1 MAAMGVDTATERS
14 VERPRARRPSWPRR
28 VWWRWRHWVTHLPR
42 FPLALAFLGY
52 LASDTPSLLPRPWYF
67 QGLIGG
73 ISALIFYVIG
83 LVIQEIWQLF
93 VRWSG
98 FRMSIT
104 ARARTVLR
112 RIWYALVLLAVL
124 AYPFVNAAWHSYV
137 TSYVGEQPPGPL
149 YPLVSILTAMLVAA
163 LFLGVYHLFS
173 RLTHWVI
180 GRVERR
186 VVRVALARVVAV
198 SVTILAVVA
207 VMDQVVIRGLLL
219 AAKEQ
224 ANAVNAATPAGVF
237 APASP
242 MRSGSIN
249 SLVPWDTVGA
259 DGKSFLSSGPNA
271 ARISVVTRDDQAQE
285 PIRLFASA
293 DKDRNLE
300 DTKNLVLAEMDRTK
314 AWERSSILVVT
325 STSTGFVNEWAAESF
340 EYLLHGDSAIVTMQY
355 STLPSALGLLTARD
369 EPPKVGRLLFKA
381 VAAKIASLPQNQRP
395 KLYAGGESLGAYGG
409 NGAFDSPEDM
419 LAQVDGALWTGTP
432 SFTDNH
438 EALTAERTFG
448 STVVNPTI
456 QNGLHFRFAG
466 DEKQLTADE
475 YGHQLGPWNAP
486 RVVYLQH
493 DSDPVVWW
501 STDLILN
508 TPDWLDE
515 TKEPGTP
522 MSYMSWMPFV
532 TFWQVTAD
540 MAMSNTVPGGYG
552 HRYFETETVPAWAG
566 IMGMDPNADYTRIEG
581 AINQANQGATG

>member
-1 MAAMGVDTATERS
+1 MGVDTATERPTAQRQPP
-14 VERPRARRPSWPRR
+14 RPARRFRR
-28 VWWRWRHWVTHLPR
+28 LWWRLKRWALGLPR

-83 LVIQEIWQLF
+83 LILREIWQLF
-93 VRWSG
+93 ARWSG
-98 FRMSIT
+98 FRMSIHAG
-104 ARARTVLR
+104 ARRVLR
-112 RIWYALVLLAVL
+112 RIWYILVLLGVL

-149 YPLVSILTAMLVAA
+149 YPLASILTAIDVAS
-163 LFLGVYHLFS
+163 LFLGIYHLFAM
-173 RLTHWVI
+173 LTHWVT
-180 GRVERR
+180 GRLERR
-186 VVRVALARVVAV
+186 VVRVAIARVVAV
-198 SVTILAVVA
+198 VVTVLAVVA

-219 AAKEQ
+219 AAREQ
-224 ANAVNAATPAGVF
+224 ADAVNAATPAGVF

-242 MRSGSIN
+242 MRSGSLN
-249 SLVPWDTVGA
+249 SLVSWDSVGA
-259 DGKSFLSSGPNA
+259 DGKTFLSSGPNA
-271 ARISVVTRDDQAQE
+271 ARISVVTRNDQAME
-285 PIRLFASA
+285 PIRLFASV
-293 DKDRNLE
+293 DKVRNLE
-300 DTKNLVLAEMDRTK
+300 NTKNLVLAEMDRTK
-314 AWERSSILVVT
+314 AWDRSAILVIT

-369 EPPKVGRLLFKA
+369 EPPEVGRLLFKA
-381 VAAKIASLPQNQRP
+381 VAARIASMPQGQRP
-395 KLYAGGESLGAYGG
+395 KLYAGGESLGAFGG

-438 EALTAERTFG
+438 EILTSQRAFG

-456 QNGLHFRFAG
+456 QNGLHFRFASNAK
-466 DEKQLTADE
+466 ELTADE
-475 YGHQLGPWNAP
+475 YGHQLGVWNAP

-508 TPDWLDE
+508 TPEWLNE
-515 TKEPGTP
+515 TREPGTP

-566 IMGMDPNADYTRIEG
+566 IFGMDPNADYSRIEA
-581 AINQANQGATG
+581 AIREANQGATG

>member
-1 MAAMGVDTATERS
+1 MGVDTATERS
-14 VERPRARRPSWPRR
+14 VERPRTRRPSWPRR
-28 VWWRWRHWVTHLPR
+28 VWWRLKHWVLGLPR

-83 LVIQEIWQLF
+83 LILQEIWQLF
-93 VRWSG
+93 ARWSG
-98 FRMSIT
+98 FRMSIKPG
-104 ARARTVLR
+104 ARTVLR
-112 RIWYALVLLAVL
+112 RIWYVLVLLAVL
-124 AYPFVNAAWHSYV
+124 AYPFVNAAWHRYV

-149 YPLVSILTAMLVAA
+149 YPLVSILTAILVAA
-163 LFLGVYHLFS
+163 LFLGIYHLFS
-173 RLTHWVI
+173 KLTHWVI

-186 VVRVALARVVAV
+186 VVRVALARVVAIA
-198 SVTILAVVA
+198 VTIVAVVA
-207 VMDQVVIRGLLL
+207 VMDQVVVRGLLL

-224 ANAVNAATPAGVF
+224 ANAVNASTPAGVF

-242 MRSGSIN
+242 MRSGSLN
-249 SLVPWDTVGA
+249 SLVSWDTVGA
-259 DGKSFLSSGPNA
+259 DGKTFLSSGPNA
-271 ARISVVTRDDQAQE
+271 ARISVVTRDEEAME
-285 PIRLFASA
+285 PIRLFASV
-293 DKDRNLE
+293 DKARNLE

-314 AWERSSILVVT
+314 AWERSAILVVT

-381 VAAKIASLPQNQRP
+381 VAARIASLPQNQRP

-409 NGAFDSPEDM
+409 NGAFDSPDDM
-419 LAQVDGALWTGTP
+419 LNQLDGALWTGTP
-432 SFTDNH
+432 SFTDNW
-438 EALTAERTFG
+438 EALTAQRSFG

-456 QNGLHFRFAG
+456 GNGAHFRFAS
-466 DEKQLTADE
+466 DEKELTQDQF
-475 YGHQLGPWNAP
+475 GHSYGPWNSP

-515 TKEPGTP
+515 TRDPGTP
-522 MSYMSWMPFV
+522 MDYMSWMPFV

-566 IMGMDPNADYTRIEG
+566 IMGMDPNADYSRIEA
-581 AINQANQGATG
+581 AINQANQGASG

>member
-1 MAAMGVDTATERS
+1 MGVDTATQRP
-14 VERPRARRPSWPRR
+14 VEQDRARRPPRLR
-28 VWWRWRHWVTHLPR
+28 RTWFRLRHWVLNLPR
-42 FPLALAFLGY
+42 FPVALSFLGY

-73 ISALIFYVIG
+73 ISALIFYVVG
-83 LVIQEIWQLF
+83 LILQEIWQLF
-93 VRWSG
+93 ARWSG
-98 FRMSIT
+98 FRMTIRSK
-104 ARARTVLR
+104 ARTVLR
-112 RIWYALVLLAVL
+112 RIWYVLVLLAVL

-137 TSYVGEQPPGPL
+137 TAYVGEQPPGPL
-149 YPLVSILTAMLVAA
+149 YPLASILTAIVVAA
-163 LFLGVYHLFS
+163 LFIGIYHLFAK
-173 RLTHWVI
+173 LTHWVT

-186 VVRVALARVVAV
+186 VVRVAIARLVAIV
-198 SVTILAVVA
+198 VTIAVVA
-207 VMDQVVIRGLLL
+207 AVLDQVVIRGLLL

-224 ANAVNAATPAGVF
+224 ADAVNKSTPAGVF

-242 MRSGSIN
+242 LRSGGPG
-249 SLVPWDTVGA
+249 SLVSFDSIGA
-259 DGKSFLSSGPNA
+259 DGKTFISSGPNA
-271 ARISVVTRDDQAQE
+271 ARISVVTRDDDAQE
-285 PIRLFASA
+285 PIRVFASV

-300 DTKNLVLAEMDRTK
+300 DTKNLVMAEMDRTK
-314 AWERSSILVVT
+314 AWDRKAILVVT

-340 EYLLHGDSAIVTMQY
+340 EYLLHGDSAIITMQY

-381 VAAKIASLPQNQRP
+381 VAAKVAALPQNQRP

-419 LAQVDGALWTGTP
+419 LAQVDGALWTGAP

-438 EALTAERTFG
+438 EALTAQRAFG
-448 STVVNPTI
+448 STVVNPAI
-456 QNGLHFRFAG
+456 GNGLHFRFAS
-466 DEKQLTADE
+466 EAAELTADE
-475 YGHQLGPWNAP
+475 YGHKLGPWNPP

-508 TPDWLDE
+508 TPQWLDE
-515 TKEPGTP
+515 TREPGTP

-552 HRYFETETVPAWAG
+552 HRYYETETVPAWAG
-566 IMGMDPNADYTRIEG
+566 IMGMDPTADYSRIEA
-581 AINQANQGATG
+581 AIKQANQGATG

>member
-1 MAAMGVDTATERS
+1 MGVDTATERP
-14 VERPRARRPSWPRR
+14 VEQRQAPRPTRWLRRL
-28 VWWRWRHWVTHLPR
+28 WWRMKRWALGLPR
-42 FPLALAFLGY
+42 FPLVLAFLGY

-83 LVIQEIWQLF
+83 LILQEIWQLF
-93 VRWSG
+93 ARWSG
-98 FRMSIT
+98 FRMSIKPG
-104 ARARTVLR
+104 ARTVLR
-112 RIWYALVLLAVL
+112 RIWYILVLLAVL

-149 YPLVSILTAMLVAA
+149 YPLVSILTAMLVCA
-163 LFLGVYHLFS
+163 LFIGVYHLF
-173 RLTHWVI
+173 RKLTNWVI

-186 VVRVALARVVAV
+186 VVRVAIARVVAIA
-198 SVTILAVVA
+198 VTIIAVVA

-219 AAKEQ
+219 AAREQ
-224 ANAVNAATPAGVF
+224 ANAVNASTPAGVF

-249 SLVPWDTVGA
+249 SLVSWDTVGA
-259 DGKSFLSSGPNA
+259 DGKTFLSSGPNA
-271 ARISVVTRDDQAQE
+271 ARISVVTRDEEAME
-285 PIRLFASA
+285 PIRLFASV
-293 DKDRNLE
+293 DKARNLE

-314 AWERSSILVVT
+314 AWERSSILVIT

-340 EYLLHGDSAIVTMQY
+340 EYLLHGNSAIVTMQY

-381 VAAKIASLPQNQRP
+381 VAARIASLPQDQRP
-395 KLYAGGESLGAYGG
+395 KLYAGGESLGAFGG

-438 EALTAERTFG
+438 ETLTNQRTFG

-456 QNGLHFRFAG
+456 QNGLHFRFASN
-466 DEKQLTADE
+466 EKELTADE
-475 YGHQLGPWNAP
+475 YGHELGPWNAP

-508 TPDWLDE
+508 TPDWLNE
-515 TKEPGTP
+515 TRQPGTP

-552 HRYFETETVPAWAG
+552 HRYFETETVPSWAG
-566 IMGMDPNADYTRIEG
+566 IIGMDPNADYTRIEA
-581 AINQANQGATG
+581 AIKEANQGATG